1 MTRNKKAEEA
11 KALSWQGATRQS
23 VTRLWTASTWHFIIL
38 RQGFTFFLTSRL
50 RVTRLPTSTS
60 ISMAEIVGLV
70 SGAITLADASHKAGS
85 GILALRRLWNDVHDV
100 PHYINSLLDRL
111 SLVHS
116 VLADLKDQ
124 LSRDQNIT
132 PTNSAIQLSVQYC
145 DKAIQNL
152 DTLVNELKQNVEDKA
167 RLRRNKARI
176 KVVFERDVIQRLERG
191 LQDALQLLGIAQQT
205 YTV

>member
-1 MTRNKKAEEA
+1 
-11 KALSWQGATRQS
+11 
-23 VTRLWTASTWHFIIL
+23 
-38 RQGFTFFLTSRL
+38 
-50 RVTRLPTSTS
+50 
-60 ISMAEIVGLV
+60 MAEIVGLV

-100 PHYINSLLDRL
+100 PDYINSLLDRL

-124 LSRDQNIT
+124 LSRDQNIL
-132 PTNSAIQLSVQYC
+132 PANSAIQLSVQYC

-205 YTV
+205 YAV